1 MEGSQ
6 APEVVV
12 HNGIETYYPTDHK
25 SGYYSGLQ
33 HDASTVLPSKPQRK
47 IIGLHRSTF
56 WLLVLL
62 LVVVIAAAVGGGVG
76 GSMAV
81 SRAKK

>member
-1 MEGSQ
+1 MDGSQ

-12 HNGIETYYPTDHK
+12 HNGIEACYPTDNK
-25 SGYYSGLQ
+25 PGLQ
-33 HDASTVLPSKPQRK
+33 QDASAALPLKPHK
-47 IIGLHRSTF
+47 EIMGLRRSTF
-56 WLLVLL
+56 WLLAIL

-81 SRAKK
+81 SRAKR